1 MWNDFLNEN
10 GVGVTDICEID
21 GFLPLLKSESFDKNF
36 QKFFDKNLI
45 FFGVTAYHALTPHYR
60 HVPQKAIQ
68 TGGSRL
74 SKKKEIFT

>member
-1 MWNDFLNEN
+1 MIIFKIDNFLQL
-10 GVGVTDICEID
+10 
-21 GFLPLLKSESFDKNF
+21 FQSKSFGKNF
-36 QKFFDKNLI
+36 QKFFNKNLI